1 MGITARGAWE
11 SVKRHFRELGQDIQQ
26 TDFTVV
32 GIGDMS
38 GDVFGNGMLL
48 SRHIKLL
55 AAFNHMHVFLDPDP
69 DPEASF
75 EERKRLFEMGRSSWS
90 DYSEELISEGGGVY
104 PRTAKSIAISE
115 QVKQALSIEA
125 DELSPAE
132 VIQAILRAPVDLLFN
147 GGIGTYVKA
156 STETHAEAGDKAN
169 DALRVDGAELRCR
182 VVGEGGNLGL
192 TQRGRIEYAS
202 SGGPEGEG
210 GMINTDAIDNV
221 GGVACSDL
229 EVNIKILLGQ
239 LVADSEL
246 SREQRNELLA
256 EMTDAV
262 AERVLYGCY
271 TQTQAVSLA
280 LAQAEPMVD
289 VHDRLIH
296 HLEQVAGLDR
306 ELEFL
311 PTEEEVSD
319 RKAAHQGLLSP
330 ELAVV
335 MAYCKIHLYSE
346 LLESDLPEDPYLGH
360 DLERYFPPPLPERY
374 GEQMQSHRL
383 RREIISTVVANQL
396 VDRAGTTFTF
406 RLQEETGC
414 SAPLLARGFAVSR
427 EIFQMRS
434 FWSTVEA
441 LDNQVDA
448 QVQLRMLIEGRRL
461 VERATRWLVRGHP
474 RGIEIEATTRRFE
487 QGAEALQEALPDAL
501 DDNDRQ
507 AFAGRVEELTQ
518 AGVARE
524 LAERVASMPVLVS
537 VFDIVEVAEATSRPL
552 EAVMQTYFV
561 IGSQIVLTWLRER
574 IIELPR
580 ANRWQ
585 ALARA
590 ALRDDLYSLHRAITQ
605 EVLESADGQVD
616 AEEAIAAWLERNE
629 SAVER
634 VRGIL
639 ADIRASRS
647 YDMTTLPVA
656 LREVRNLVRT
666 PVSDA

>member
-1 MGITARGAWE
+1 M
-11 SVKRHFRELGQDIQQ
+11 
-26 TDFTVV
+26 
-32 GIGDMS
+32 
-38 GDVFGNGMLL
+38 
-48 SRHIKLL
+48 
-55 AAFNHMHVFLDPDP
+55 
-69 DPEASF
+69 
-75 EERKRLFEMGRSSWS
+75 
-90 DYSEELISEGGGVY
+90 
-104 PRTAKSIAISE
+104 
-115 QVKQALSIEA
+115 
-125 DELSPAE
+125 
-132 VIQAILRAPVDLLFN
+132 
-147 GGIGTYVKA
+147 
-156 STETHAEAGDKAN
+156 
-169 DALRVDGAELRCR
+169 
-182 VVGEGGNLGL
+182 
-192 TQRGRIEYAS
+192 
-202 SGGPEGEG
+202 
-210 GMINTDAIDNV
+210 
-221 GGVACSDL
+221 
-229 EVNIKILLGQ
+229 
-239 LVADSEL
+239 
-246 SREQRNELLA
+246 
-256 EMTDAV
+256 
-262 AERVLYGCY
+262 
-271 TQTQAVSLA
+271 
-280 LAQAEPMVD
+280 
-289 VHDRLIH
+289 
-296 HLEQVAGLDR
+296 
-306 ELEFL
+306 
-311 PTEEEVSD
+311 
-319 RKAAHQGLLSP
+319 QG
-330 ELAVV
+330 
-335 MAYCKIHLYSE
+335 
-346 LLESDLPEDPYLGH
+346 
-360 DLERYFPPPLPERY
+360 
-374 GEQMQSHRL
+374 HRL

-414 SAPLLARGFAVSR
+414 SVPLLARGFAVSR

-441 LDNQVDA
+441 LDNKVDA

-487 QGAEALQEALPDAL
+487 AGAKALQEALPDAL

-507 AFAGRVEELTQ
+507 AFGGRVEELTQ
-518 AGVARE
+518 AGVSRD

-605 EVLESADGQVD
+605 EVLETADGEVD

-639 ADIRASRS
+639 GDIRASRS

-666 PVSDA
+666 PASDA